1 MLAKLITNT
10 IVNFTLE
17 SCYFVEV
24 EMTDFIDQDKSKTGN
39 LSMGFRSYNPLDVSG
54 NPPSVS
60 PVPLWECSITF
71 QIVPSI
77 QSNWLG
83 QADSET
89 VLRIFCVHL
98 CFCKVKYPHIPS
110 S

>member
-60 PVPLWECSITF
+60 PVP
-71 QIVPSI
+71 P
-77 QSNWLG
+77 LG
-83 QADSET
+83 VFYNLPNVSRGYSQTGWARLT
-89 VLRIFCVHL
+89 LRLF
-98 CFCKVKYPHIPS
+98 
-110 S
+110 